1 MSIYTQ
7 RKNREELIRKM
18 MRYYGLDNVTVNYD
32 HHFINRSLIERKKLN
47 KKKKRKMFH
56 LGKPSLYKSAK
67 KEVIYAEYVFD
78 TNSINLNP
86 RVLKDDEDFVM
97 TLLHEI
103 NHALDG
109 KEMGI
114 KNFEDAYF
122 KENDFYGYDNN
133 KYEIKAENWAK
144 AELHKWL

>member
-7 RKNREELIRKM
+7 RKNREELIKRM
-18 MRYYGLDNVTVNYD
+18 MSYYGLSHVHVNYD
-32 HHFINRSLIERKKLN
+32 QHFANRSIIERKRLH
-47 KKKKRKMFH
+47 KKKKKKIFY

-67 KEVIYAEYVFD
+67 KDIIYAEYVFD
-78 TNSINLNP
+78 NNSINLNP
-86 RVLKDDEDFVM
+86 RVLNDDEEFVV

-109 KEMGI
+109 QQMGVE
-114 KNFEDAYF
+114 NFEDAYF

-133 KYEIKAENWAK
+133 KYELKAESWAK
-144 AELHKWL
+144 SESHRWL